1 MEIKRQITSFI
12 LVNFVPQVE
21 RIMSFVSEQGCG
33 GPLINVP
40 EAAQTGKLRLRKKTF
55 QLFQLSVEK
64 PNLAKCEFCLI

>member
-1 MEIKRQITSFI
+1 
-12 LVNFVPQVE
+12 
-21 RIMSFVSEQGCG
+21 MSFVSEQGCG

-64 PNLAKCEFCLI
+64 PNLAKCEFCLN

>member
-40 EAAQTGKLRLRKKTF
+40 EAAQTGKLRLRKNFPTF
-55 QLFQLSVEK
+55 
-64 PNLAKCEFCLI
+64 PTFCRKAESG